1 MRRLARVPTTAF
13 AIIAGSCTQQGVSE
27 HQPSDLRASIPV
39 EIGKAY
45 YRSGTRIPVKITNLT
60 GRAQSYI
67 LIECGIYANGEL
79 IETAQ
84 RIWND
89 VPAGETATGDLLPDA
104 TRADRVDCRPSIKQ

>member
-1 MRRLARVPTTAF
+1 MRRLALIKATAI
-13 AIIAGSCTQQGVSE
+13 ALVAGSCTQQEVSE
-27 HQPSDLRASIPV
+27 PQPADLRVTIPV

-45 YRSGTRIPVKITNLT
+45 YRGGTRIPVKVMNLT
-60 GRAQSYI
+60 GRDQSYI

-89 VPAGETATGDLLPDA
+89 VPAGEMATGDLLPNA
-104 TRADRVDCRPSIKQ
+104 TKADRVDCRPSIKR